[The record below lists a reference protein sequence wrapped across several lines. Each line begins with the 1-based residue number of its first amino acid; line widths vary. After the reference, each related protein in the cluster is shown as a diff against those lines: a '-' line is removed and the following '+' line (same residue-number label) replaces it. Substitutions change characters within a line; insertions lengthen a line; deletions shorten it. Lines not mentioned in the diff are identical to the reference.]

1 MRRLLTL
8 LIVLI
13 GLAGC
18 SGYLLG
24 DRQPQPVLTPEG
36 GSATSPRDQA
46 ISSEIRRRLQADP
59 ATSPYSIGVETNAGR
74 VTLRGTVGSYPSR
87 DRAVAI
93 ARGTNGVTDVSN
105 RIVVNTNM

>member
-1 MRRLLTL
+1 MRRLFTL

-74 VTLRGTVGSYPSR
+74 VTLRGAVGSYPSR

-93 ARGTNGVTDVSN
+93 ARETNGVSDVSN